1 MIDAEA
7 ENIIDAINRLSQAA
21 DKILDTEG
29 LQPEEAFSGVR
40 YFLGRYC
47 DSPDGITVILDTDT
61 LQSCRRRIISGFG
74 DYYSAIEFLDI
85 ELDPIQNL
93 AEYLDAQD
101 HGNEAELLWSVVDFV
116 DEIRQW
122 PNRQSDIV
130 PEQPFTSCRRPHQ
143 SGSGN
148 FTQDQFL
155 ALFDN
160 RNCKPHK
167 ARLLLNHILE
177 VSGEKSV
184 HTYYGALATE
194 CRGWFK
200 TNEQDFASLLRNFL
214 SVAGL
219 DPALADNVR
228 QTKLGKK
235 VIARAQEKKAEIAG
249 TRAKN

>member
-1 MIDAEA
+1 MIDPEVDT
-7 ENIIDAINRLSQAA
+7 IIETINQLSQAA

-40 YFLGRYC
+40 HYLGRYC
-47 DSPDGITVILDTDT
+47 DSPDGIAVILDNDT
-61 LQSCRRRIISGFG
+61 LQSCRQHIISGLG

-85 ELDPIQNL
+85 DLDPIRNL
-93 AEYLDAQD
+93 AEYLEEESLAD
-101 HGNEAELLWSVVDFV
+101 EAELIWAVVDFV

-122 PNRQSDIV
+122 TNRQSDIV

-143 SGSGN
+143 TGSGN
-148 FTQDQFL
+148 LTQDQFL

-235 VIARAQEKKAEIAG
+235 VIARAQEKKTEISS